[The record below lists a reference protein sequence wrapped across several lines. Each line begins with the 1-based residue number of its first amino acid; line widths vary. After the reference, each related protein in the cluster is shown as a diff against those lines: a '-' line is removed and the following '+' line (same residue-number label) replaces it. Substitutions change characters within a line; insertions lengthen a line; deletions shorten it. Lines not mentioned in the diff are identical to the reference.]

1 MEKRK
6 MAVVVAVAFS
16 LAMTGVCAQSCNESR
31 IPRQSAATAVSAQS
45 EPHISFVTAGLDIN
59 WLGKATCD
67 SYVSC
72 YPNTTKCQI
81 VSELQQ
87 FKDGQWRIIAS
98 WDTIGT
104 TAAEALNTK
113 YVSKGYTYRVVS
125 TGYAYVGNTCVESL
139 YALSKEVD
147 Y

>member
-1 MEKRK
+1 MGKRK
-6 MAVVVAVAFS
+6 VAAALV
-16 LAMTGVCAQSCNESR
+16 LAMALMVTGVCAQSCDR
-31 IPRQSAATAVSAQS
+31 QAAQMQSAVTVTSAQS
-45 EPHISFVTAGLDIN
+45 EPHIDFVVAGLDIN

-67 SYVSC
+67 SYVAC

-87 FKDGQWRIIAS
+87 FKDGQWQIIAS

-113 YVSKGYTYRVVS
+113 YVSRGYTYRVVS
-125 TGYAYVGNTCVESL
+125 TGYAYVGDTCVESL